1 MKKLI
6 LIAIL
11 ITTGISMNASELFL
25 LQTGS
30 LEKTKAFFNKK
41 EYTVHFYNDNY
52 IIATAEG
59 KSPEGSLI
67 IDTDAWSEKGSEYFL
82 LYFNPLEK
90 NQYIATI
97 EATATILLEQQD
109 YLVVTASEQQARKLI
124 PAVHSGIVRISRN
137 KARFPE
143 KSFSYHPGSLQPR
156 NYISDMLSQVNQD
169 TLQAF
174 VQHLQDFGTR
184 NAYKAGG
191 ILAQN
196 WILSK
201 FQSYGLEAEL
211 HDFWM
216 PGGAASDNVI
226 ATLTGTVHPDEYVV
240 LGAHYDS
247 YTGGASEPGAD
258 DNATGAAGI
267 LEAARIMSQY
277 QFDRTII
284 FATWS
289 GEEYG
294 LYGSEAWAN
303 EAADNGMNILGYFN
317 IDMAG
322 YLYGDTIHTDIIA
335 PAPANELRQFYKNVC
350 AIYLP
355 EFKTA
360 NGSLSG
366 GDSDHT
372 SFNNAGYQG
381 IFPFEDV
388 QHYSPYIHTANDLI
402 GPSVTSFAM
411 HKTFVQAVIAN
422 VVTMSD
428 QLPSPENL
436 VAVGGDMK
444 VDLSWNAAED
454 ADYYTIYRNNDSIA
468 LVTTSETSY
477 TDVSVENMVTYTY
490 YVTAN
495 FTDSGEESGP
505 SNIVTVTPLPPIT
518 LPFFDDF
525 ETGGLFWVR
534 EGSWGLQDGVYYS
547 ASNSM
552 TESPDG
558 EYESNLEISSS
569 LRPVDLTGAATA
581 QVSFWTK
588 YVIESGWDF
597 MYLDVSVAGLDWEQL
612 DAFTG
617 ELPDWTLKTYSL
629 NDYTGQSN
637 VIIRFRFVSDGWVQ
651 EEGMNIDDLEIMIG
665 GIGIGEGSDCQEKT
679 TIFLNPNPVSSN
691 LQITY
696 WIENSGPAKIT
707 FCDLT
712 GAILAAPFNGWQT
725 EGRHDLNFDVSRFPD
740 GMYYGILET
749 GGKKITRKIIIQH

>member
-6 LIAIL
+6 LIAIIL
-11 ITTGISMNASELFL
+11 TASISLNASELFL
-25 LQTGS
+25 LKTGS

-41 EYTVHFYNDNY
+41 EYTIYFYNDSF

-67 IDTDAWSEKGSEYFL
+67 IDPDAWSEKGREYFL
-82 LYFNPLEK
+82 LYFNPSEK

-97 EATATILLEQQD
+97 ETTARILLEQQD
-109 YLVVTASEQQARKLI
+109 YLVVSASEQQARKLI

-143 KSFSYHPGSLQPR
+143 SSFSYHPGSLQPR
-156 NYISDMLSQVNQD
+156 DYITDMISQVNED

-191 ILAQN
+191 IMAQN
-196 WILSK
+196 WILAK
-201 FQSYGLEAEL
+201 FQSYGLEVEL

-294 LYGSEAWAN
+294 LYGSEAWAS
-303 EAADNGMNILGYFN
+303 EAAGNGMNILGYFN

-335 PAPANELRQFYKNVC
+335 PAGASELRQFYKNVC

-355 EFKTA
+355 GFKTA
-360 NGSLSG
+360 NGNLSG

-411 HKTFVQAVIAN
+411 HKTFVQAIIAN

-428 QLPSPENL
+428 QLPCPENL
-436 VAVGGDMK
+436 VAMGGDTQ

-454 ADYYTIYRNNDSIA
+454 ADYYTIYRNNDSIP
-468 LVTTSETSY
+468 LVTITETSY
-477 TDVSVENMVTYTY
+477 TDTSVENMVTYTY
-490 YVTAN
+490 FVTAN
-495 FTDSGEESGP
+495 FADSGEESGP
-505 SNIVTVTPLPPIT
+505 SNIVTVTPLPPIA
-518 LPFFDDF
+518 LPFYDDF
-525 ETGGLFWVR
+525 ETGGLFWNK
-534 EGSWGLQDGVYYS
+534 EGTWGLN
-547 ASNSM
+547 SNMYHSPSNAL
-552 TESPDG
+552 TESPSG
-558 EYESNLEISSS
+558 EYESNTEISCT
-569 LRPVDLTGAATA
+569 LRPIDLTDAVTA
-581 QVSFWTK
+581 WISFWTK
-588 YVIESGWDF
+588 YIIESGWDY
-597 MYLDVSVAGLDWEQL
+597 MYLEVSVGGVDWEQL
-612 DAFTG
+612 AAFTG
-617 ELPDWTLKTYSL
+617 EVADWTSMTYSL
-629 NDYTGQSN
+629 NDYVDQSN

-651 EEGMNIDDLEIMIG
+651 EDGMYIDDLEVLIG
-665 GIGIGEGSDCQEKT
+665 GIGIGEGNDFQANT
-679 TIFLNPNPVSSN
+679 TLILNPNPVSSN
-691 LQITY
+691 LQISY
-696 WIENSGPAKIT
+696 RIENSGPSKIT
-707 FCDLT
+707 ICDLA
-712 GAILAAPFNGWQT
+712 GAILSTPVNGWQT
-725 EGRHDLNFDVSRFPD
+725 EGRHDLNFDVSRLSD
-740 GMYYGILET
+740 GIYYGILET